1 MEQITQEQ
9 RERREQTEGAEE
21 GEMEK
26 KQGRMGILKE
36 RGKKKSYECGIHF
49 SLRENGGKL
58 ERVHFYLTLFK
69 ICSNAPLK
77 LFISQLKTNK

>member
-26 KQGRMGILKE
+26 KTRTYGDIKREGEKE
-36 RGKKKSYECGIHF
+36 E
-49 SLRENGGKL
+49 L
-58 ERVHFYLTLFK
+58 
-69 ICSNAPLK
+69 
-77 LFISQLKTNK
+77 